1 MSEEPTSG
9 LHLPDL
15 SITNFRGIDLLSIKR
30 LGRVTLLG
38 GRNGVGKTTVLEA
51 VRTYA
56 ARGSLSTLHDL
67 LNTREEFVA
76 GLDEDHDPVV
86 SPDYGA
92 LFHGRTATRE
102 RPVAIGPDSGTD
114 DLRIEVSTPADWS
127 PEQKELF
134 ADLSTES
141 DVQAVKV
148 VYRDQERLLPWRV
161 PGTGPAQQ
169 QKARSMLGG

>member
-1 MSEEPTSG
+1 M
-9 LHLPDL
+9 
-15 SITNFRGIDLLSIKR
+15 
-30 LGRVTLLG
+30 
-38 GRNGVGKTTVLEA
+38 GKTTVLEA